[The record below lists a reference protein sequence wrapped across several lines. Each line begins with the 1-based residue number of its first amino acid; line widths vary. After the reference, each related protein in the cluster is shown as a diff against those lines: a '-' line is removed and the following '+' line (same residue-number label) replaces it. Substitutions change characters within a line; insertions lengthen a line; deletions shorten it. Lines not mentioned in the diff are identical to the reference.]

1 MITCGQAEISRCSST
16 VMYYV
21 LARRAKCFRCV
32 HIKSLS
38 GCNYSE
44 RRFSSSGTS
53 ERCFSNW
60 WSWGPVIGG
69 GSATLRRPAT
79 QLQTTTPTTSWWA
92 SLSSLQPLELFY
104 SRNSCILMT
113 CFHFAPQNEP
123 TFYTE
128 DGTPFTAAD
137 PGEAWWSS
145 ATADTEKENANVQE
159 HIYLFG
165 ARTKNVQ
172 NKDIFLNLFTLLV
185 ELPTFWCHRG
195 FARLHPDSLLLLS
208 SGPNVYSTCRVFEHL
223 SLLFDRICWEIPR
236 ASGQTGLFRRCL
248 WREWKRRVSAAV
260 NLMATP
266 NSLLITLKKKQNRKR
281 CVKKTYDTYL
291 CAFLAVVR

>member
-1 MITCGQAEISRCSST
+1 MITCGQAAISRCSST

-32 HIKSLS
+32 HVKSLS

-79 QLQTTTPTTSWWA
+79 QLQTTTPTTSWWV

-145 ATADTEKENANVQE
+145 AIYY
-159 HIYLFG
+159 IYLFG
-165 ARTKNVQ
+165 AITKNVQ

-185 ELPTFWCHRG
+185 ELPTFWCHTG
-195 FARLHPDSLLLLS
+195 FKSCLLVFILTLS
-208 SGPNVYSTCRVFEHL
+208 SS
-223 SLLFDRICWEIPR
+223 SPR
-236 ASGQTGLFRRCL
+236 GQTCIQPVVCL
-248 WREWKRRVSAAV
+248 NICLCFLTEYAEKYQE
-260 NLMATP
+260 
-266 NSLLITLKKKQNRKR
+266 LLVKQDFFD
-281 CVKKTYDTYL
+281 DTYGENGNEE
-291 CAFLAVVR
+291 

>member
-1 MITCGQAEISRCSST
+1 MITCGQAEISRYSST

-21 LARRAKCFRCV
+21 LAHRAKCFRCV
-32 HIKSLS
+32 HIKTLS

-44 RRFSSSGTS
+44 RRFLSSGTS

-69 GSATLRRPAT
+69 GSVTLQRPAT

-165 ARTKNVQ
+165 AIRKNVVQ
-172 NKDIFLNLFTLLV
+172 NKDIFLNLFMLLV
-185 ELPTFWCHRG
+185 DLPTFWCHRG
-195 FARLHPDSLLLLS
+195 FKSCLLVFILTLS
-208 SGPNVYSTCRVFEHL
+208 STS
-223 SLLFDRICWEIPR
+223 PR
-236 ASGQTGLFRRCL
+236 GQTCIQPVVCL
-248 WREWKRRVSAAV
+248 NICLCFLTEYAEKYQE
-260 NLMATP
+260 
-266 NSLLITLKKKQNRKR
+266 LLVKQDFFDDAYGENGNEE
-281 CVKKTYDTYL
+281 
-291 CAFLAVVR
+291 

>member
-1 MITCGQAEISRCSST
+1 MIMCGQAKISRYSST

-21 LARRAKCFRCV
+21 LAHRAKCLKCV
-32 HIKSLS
+32 HIKTLS

-44 RRFSSSGTS
+44 RRVFSSGTC

-69 GSATLRRPAT
+69 ESVTLQRPAT

-92 SLSSLQPLELFY
+92 SLSSLQPLELFC
-104 SRNSCILMT
+104 SRNSCILMI
-113 CFHFAPQNEP
+113 CFHFGPQNEP

-145 ATADTEKENANVQE
+145 AAADTEKENENVQE

-165 ARTKNVQ
+165 AITKNVVQ
-172 NKDIFLNLFTLLV
+172 NKEIFLNLFMLLV

-195 FARLHPDSLLLLS
+195 FKSCLLVFTPDSSPPLLRAK
-208 SGPNVYSTCRVFEHL
+208 RVFNQVVCLNICLCFLTEYAEKYQE
-223 SLLFDRICWEIPR
+223 LLVKQDFFD
-236 ASGQTGLFRRCL
+236 
-248 WREWKRRVSAAV
+248 
-260 NLMATP
+260 
-266 NSLLITLKKKQNRKR
+266 
-281 CVKKTYDTYL
+281 DTYGENGNE
-291 CAFLAVVR
+291 V